1 MMEHNPYFT
10 ASAVFLIQALLGL
23 YSLAVLLRL
32 LLQWVRAD
40 FYNPFCQ
47 MLVKVTN
54 PALRPLRR
62 VIPGWGGWD
71 LASILLL
78 LALQATERFLVDLAL
93 GHPPSPGGVLFGA
106 LAGALELTL
115 NVFIVA
121 VLVQVVLSWVASD
134 AHHPLARL
142 LHQLTEPVLRPWR
155 RVIPPVAGVD
165 LSPVFAILVLQLAKI
180 LVVGPLAGLGR
191 GLG

>member
-10 ASAVFLIQALLGL
+10 ASAVFLIQALFGL

-40 FYNPFCQ
+40 FRNPFCQ
-47 MLVKVTN
+47 MLVRVTN
-54 PALRPLRR
+54 PAVRPLRR
-62 VIPGWGGWD
+62 LIPGWGGWD
-71 LASILLL
+71 LASLLL
-78 LALQATERFLVDLAL
+78 LLLLQAAERFLVDLAL
-93 GHPPSPGGVLFGA
+93 GQPPSPGGILFGA
-106 LAGALELTL
+106 LAGSLELAL

-121 VLVQVVLSWVASD
+121 VLIEVVLSWVAADS
-134 AHHPLARL
+134 HHPLAL
-142 LHQLTEPVLRPWR
+142 LVGRLTEPVLRPWR

-191 GLG
+191 GLA